1 MLTELRMQSQ
11 NEGVLTFREELP
23 RAMGWFLLATA
34 ITFTLFS
41 ITMAL
46 WAAGDVPQWA
56 SVGLFGALT
65 AALYLAAA
73 HIFRYE
79 RTLTIEQS
87 RRALTER
94 RRTVFG
100 VAHREWSAEAFRE
113 VLAARTVVGE
123 AVIDEAWLVP
133 AGAGAQAIHLRRTRT
148 NAAPDRALGATL
160 ADWLKLPLRSQTRS

>member
-1 MLTELRMQSQ
+1 M
-11 NEGVLTFREELP
+11 LTFREKLP

-79 RTLTIEQS
+79 RTLTIERP

-100 VAHREWSAEAFRE
+100 VAHREWNGEAFRE
-113 VLAARTVVGE
+113 VLAACTVVGE
-123 AVIDEAWLVP
+123 DVIDEAWLMP
-133 AGAGAQAIHLRRTRT
+133 AAAGAQAIHLRRTRP
-148 NAAPDRALGATL
+148 NSAQDRALGETL
-160 ADWLKLPLRSQTRS
+160 ADWLELPIRNQARS